1 MSSWL
6 IYALLSALC
15 AAFVSIFGKVGL
27 TGLDSSAATAVRA
40 AIMALFLMGVVVAE
54 GHTADLP
61 QVFADKKALAFVA
74 LSGIAGALSW
84 LFYFMALKEG
94 EVTQVAPIDKLSV
107 VFAVVLA
114 VVIFGEKVSLAHGI
128 AIAMIA
134 AGGLLLAIFPDMESP
149 RTSIVD
155 VRGGWVTRRFREFS
169 YRPAQGGRQFH
180 RYGLRGSRQMPWAS
194 TDPAPVFGR
203 TE

>member
-1 MSSWL
+1 MSAWL
-6 IYALLSALC
+6 VYALLSALC

-54 GHTADLP
+54 GHAADLP
-61 QVFADKKALAFVA
+61 QVFADRKALAFVA

-84 LFYFMALKEG
+84 LFYFLALKDG
-94 EVTQVAPIDKLSV
+94 AVTQVAPIDKLSV

-114 VVIFGEKVSLAHGI
+114 AIIFGEKVSLTHGI

-134 AGGLLLAIFPDMESP
+134 AGGLLLAIFP
-149 RTSIVD
+149 
-155 VRGGWVTRRFREFS
+155 
-169 YRPAQGGRQFH
+169 
-180 RYGLRGSRQMPWAS
+180 
-194 TDPAPVFGR
+194 
-203 TE
+203 